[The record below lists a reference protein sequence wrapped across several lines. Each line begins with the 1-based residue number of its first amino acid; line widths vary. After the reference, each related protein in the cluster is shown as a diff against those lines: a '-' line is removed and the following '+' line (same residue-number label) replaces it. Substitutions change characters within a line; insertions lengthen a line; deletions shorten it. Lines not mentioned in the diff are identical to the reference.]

1 MAKTGSEPSLS
12 RMATRLCELSS
23 LYVPQTGR
31 HKQKKNA
38 LEKKH
43 CVVSP
48 CQLFFSAEQDS
59 V

>member
-12 RMATRLCELSS
+12 CMATRLCELPA

-38 LEKKH
+38 LEKKY
-43 CVVSP
+43 CSE
-48 CQLFFSAEQDS
+48 CLSAEQDLS
-59 V
+59 F

>member
-1 MAKTGSEPSLS
+1 MHRQRMAKTGSEPSLS
-12 RMATRLCELSS
+12 CMATRLCELPA

-38 LEKKH
+38 LKKIT
-43 CVVSP
+43 VVS
-48 CQLFFSAEQDS
+48 ADQDS